1 MSSYNLAEL
10 FEDVT
15 DVVPDRL
22 ALVTPDRRLTYAQL
36 DERAN
41 RLANHLRASG
51 IGAADHVGL
60 HLQNGTE
67 YVEAMLAAYKLR
79 AVPVNI
85 NYRYVEREL
94 EHLYDYLDL
103 VALIVHRQFVPVVQA
118 VVPEVEG
125 LDHVLV
131 VDDGTD
137 NRLPEGWGEYEAA
150 LWQAAPE
157 RRFEDRSGDDLYVAA
172 TGGTT
177 GLPKGVLWRHEDIFF
192 ASMGGGDPAG
202 FEGPIASPEE
212 LARRVPEAGLV
223 MLVTPPLMHVSAH
236 WTAFMTFYGGGTVVL
251 PRPGRFDPAE
261 VWRLV
266 VEEGA
271 NMVVVVGNAMATPL
285 LDEFENN
292 PVEATDLIAVA
303 SGGAILS
310 PSVKARIKQ
319 VLPDVLVIDGYGSSE
334 TGVAGTDAGASE
346 GSGPAFTVSANTAVL
361 DDDLEPIEPGS
372 DQTGMLAR
380 TDNIPLGYYKDE
392 EKTAATFVEK
402 GDVRWVLSGDEAG
415 VAEDGTI
422 LLRGRG
428 SVSINTGGEKVFPEE
443 VESSLIAHDAVADVV
458 VVGVDDDRWGQRVVA
473 VVQPAPGADP
483 DPHDLQAHARRDLAG
498 YKVPRQVVLVDEVQ
512 RGPNGKADYRWA
524 KEQAEGADPGA
535 SGSLLSA
542 PTGGSGARTGPGQPT
557 KTSISGPREAPAA
570 SSRRSPLQKAPGS
583 YQLAGRSA
591 SSRPIRW

>member
-10 FEDVT
+10 FEDVA

-22 ALVTPDRRLTYAQL
+22 ALVTPDRRLTYAEL
-36 DERAN
+36 EERAN

-51 IGAADHVGL
+51 IDAGDHVGL
-60 HLQNGTE
+60 HLLNGTE

-103 VALIVHRQFVPVVQA
+103 AGLIVHRQFIPIVET
-118 VVPEVEG
+118 VVPKVET

-137 NRLPEGWGEYEAA
+137 NRLPDGWGEYEAA
-150 LWQAAPE
+150 LWEAPPE
-157 RRFEDRSGDDLYVAA
+157 RRFDDRSGDDLYIAA

-202 FEGPIASPEE
+202 FEGPIASPDE
-212 LARRVPEAGLV
+212 LAGRTTDVGLV
-223 MLVTPPLMHVSAH
+223 LVVTPPLMHVSAH

-251 PRPGRFDPAE
+251 PRPGTFDPAE

-266 VEEGA
+266 VEEGG
-271 NMVVVVGNAMATPL
+271 NMIVVVGNAMATPL
-285 LDEFENN
+285 LDEFEAN
-292 PVEATDLIAVA
+292 PVEAPGLLAVA

-310 PSVKARIKQ
+310 PSVKARIKA
-319 VLPDVLVIDGYGSSE
+319 VLPNVLVVDGYGSSE
-334 TGVAGTDAGASE
+334 TGVAGTDAGASG
-346 GSGPAFTVSANTAVL
+346 GSGPAFTVGANTAVL
-361 DDDLEPIEPGS
+361 DEDFQPIDPGS
-372 DQTGMLAR
+372 DQTGVLAR
-380 TDNIPLGYYKDE
+380 TGNIPLGYYKDE
-392 EKTAATFVEK
+392 EKTAATFVERD
-402 GDVRWVLSGDEAG
+402 GVRWVLSGD
-415 VAEDGTI
+415 VATVGEDGTI
-422 LLRGRG
+422 LLHGRG

-443 VESSLIAHDAVADVV
+443 VESSLIAHADVADVV

-473 VVQPAPGADP
+473 VVQPVAGVEPDAD
-483 DPHDLQAHARRDLAG
+483 DLQAHARRDLAG
-498 YKVPRQVVLVDEVQ
+498 YKVPRQVVLVDEVR

-524 KEQAEGADPGA
+524 KDQATEA
-535 SGSLLSA
+535 SGS
-542 PTGGSGARTGPGQPT
+542 
-557 KTSISGPREAPAA
+557 
-570 SSRRSPLQKAPGS
+570 
-583 YQLAGRSA
+583 
-591 SSRPIRW
+591 